1 MYRIMLKKSKV
12 VSLMFFI
19 VYVTLKK
26 LTLVLVKIVKGS
38 EIK

>member
-12 VSLMFFI
+12 SLLFFI
-19 VYVTLKK
+19 VYVTLKE

-38 EIK
+38 KIK